1 MISMYKWQQVKA
13 LRAKGV
19 SIKKIARKLKLSK
32 NTVRKYLRSP
42 DPPQFKARQYEKMLN
57 EYEDKVNEM
66 LEKRYIGTRICSEL
80 IGVGYKGSLSTVHR
94 YIREAKREEEISKRI
109 TTRFETVPGKQ
120 MQYDWKEWDLPVD
133 GKTLRVYIHEV
144 VLSYSR
150 KKYYAYSLSIKTS
163 DVIRAIEEAIHF
175 FGGVVSELVI
185 DNPKQMVITHEKNG
199 IVRYNDEFL
208 RFCGMYGI
216 DPNPCQ
222 NYRARTKG
230 KAERPFYYIQEHLLR
245 GLEIK
250 DLSEFDIKLKEF
262 MDGYNLRVHSTLK
275 ETPEDRYSRERGYLK
290 EIPSVEPTLLY
301 EREFS
306 KVSNDGYISYNG
318 GFYPV
323 PMHLCLKD
331 VRVEPV
337 FGRLLRVY
345 DEKGQLAVEH
355 QVNLFETGLRPEH
368 PEHEE
373 INRRYREKKE
383 TQRSEIVN
391 RFIETFDDNGRLYV
405 EGLKERTGANLYW
418 HLSEII
424 KYTELYG
431 ASEVSD
437 VLTECITIGAYHKNS
452 VKRLLSIRKI
462 QEPVVGPVLTARM
475 FPSVD
480 ITRGLSAYRVEV
492 PCE

>member
-1 MISMYKWQQVKA
+1 MYKWQQVKA

-32 NTVRKYLRSP
+32 NTVRKYLRSHE
-42 DPPQFKARQYEKMLN
+42 PPQFKARRYEKMLN
-57 EYEDKVNEM
+57 EYEDKVREM
-66 LEKRYIGTRICSEL
+66 LEKRFIGTRIYSEL
-80 IGVGYKGSLSTVHR
+80 TGMGYEGSLSTVHR
-94 YIREAKREEEISKRI
+94 YIREAKKEEEISKKI
-109 TTRFETVPGKQ
+109 TTRFETAPGRQ

-150 KKYYAYSLSIKTS
+150 KKYYVYSLSIKTS
-163 DVIRAIEEAIHF
+163 DVIRAIEGAIHF
-175 FGGVVSELVI
+175 FGGVAPELVI
-185 DNPKQMVITHEKNG
+185 DNPKQMVITHERGG

-208 RFCGMYGI
+208 RFCGLYGI

-230 KAERPFYYIQEHLLR
+230 KAERPFYYLQEHLLR

-250 DLSEFDIKLKEF
+250 DLTEFDLRLKEF

-275 ETPEDRYSRERGYLK
+275 ESPEERYSREKGYLK
-290 EIPSVEPTLLY
+290 GIPSVEPTVLY

-323 PMHLCLKD
+323 PMRLCLKE
-331 VRVEPV
+331 VRVEPI

-345 DEKGQLAVEH
+345 DEKGHLAVEH
-355 QVNLFETGLRPEH
+355 QVNLFERGLRPEH

-373 INRRYREKKE
+373 INSRLREKKQ
-383 TQRSEIVN
+383 TQRSEVVD
-391 RFIETFDDNGRLYV
+391 RFIETFDDTGRLYA
-405 EGLKERTGANLYW
+405 EGIKERVGANLYW
-418 HLSEII
+418 HLSEIM
-424 KYTELYG
+424 KYTELYSV
-431 ASEVSD
+431 SEVSD
-437 VLTECITIGAYHKNS
+437 VLAECIRIGAYHKNS
-452 VKRLLSIRKI
+452 VKRLLSLRKI
-462 QEPVVGPVLTARM
+462 HEPVAVPAPAALI

-492 PCE
+492 SHE